1 VRTLRIISEEP
12 RVEVG
17 LKALQV
23 RVQLV
28 EKYHLVEFLQHRL
41 VEAFADAI
49 GLRIP
54 GLGLRMVDVVDRE
67 IQFVVM
73 SVWITLVAGHVVL
86 TTRDIA

>member
-1 VRTLRIISEEP
+1 MDPLGIVVGQPFIEVRIELFAKR
-12 RVEVG
+12 
-17 LKALQV
+17 
-23 RVQLV
+23 
-28 EKYHLVEFLQHRL
+28 HLVELLQHRL

-49 GLRIP
+49 GLRSP

-73 SVWITLVAGHVVL
+73 SVWITPVAGHVVL